1 MRLDLALKHSGLIK
15 RRVVCKAYCE
25 RGLVLIN
32 GKVGK
37 PSSEVKSG
45 DVLQVTLGNKIIKF
59 TLDIKV
65 EGKKIYLNYD
75 LLDEYKKTDA

>member
-15 RRVVCKAYCE
+15 RRVVCKMYCE

-32 GKVGK
+32 DKVGK

-45 DVLQVTLGNKIIKF
+45 DVLQVTLGNRIVRF
-59 TLDIKV
+59 TVDIKV
-65 EGKKIYLNYD
+65 EGRKITLNYELVED
-75 LLDEYKKTDA
+75 YKKTDA

>member
-59 TLDIKV
+59 TLDIKI